1 MTTNYRFTSESVS
14 EGHPDKICDQ
24 VSDAILDAWIVKD
37 PHVKL
42 ACECLITTGR
52 LVISGEVSSHSEV
65 DVIAIAKNLLRD
77 IGYDHESI
85 GFNYQTAEYF
95 NWMHQQSPEIN
106 HSVAHGGAGDQGLMF
121 GYASDE
127 TTELMPL
134 PVVLSHRLVEALST
148 ARKKGI
154 IPWLLPD
161 AKSQVTITYEDGIP
175 KTIDKLVI
183 STQHR
188 AGITQDEI
196 RETIIREIAA
206 PLVAQYLPL
215 SEPEYIINPSGS
227 FTIGGPHG
235 DTGLTGRKIIVD
247 SYGGSCPHGGGAFSG
262 KDGTKV
268 DRSAAYAARYVAK
281 HIVASGLARRCTIQ
295 LSYAIGKIQPLSVY
309 VDMHGTGR
317 VPTVKII
324 EVISKM
330 FDLSPDGIINK
341 LGLRRPIFLATA
353 AYGHFGKAGLPWEVT
368 DQKVIEQ
375 LRAI

>member
-1 MTTNYRFTSESVS
+1 
-14 EGHPDKICDQ
+14 
-24 VSDAILDAWIVKD
+24 
-37 PHVKL
+37 
-42 ACECLITTGR
+42 
-52 LVISGEVSSHSEV
+52 
-65 DVIAIAKNLLRD
+65 
-77 IGYDHESI
+77 
-85 GFNYQTAEYF
+85 
-95 NWMHQQSPEIN
+95 
-106 HSVAHGGAGDQGLMF
+106 LMF

-134 PVVLSHRLVEALST
+134 PVLLSHRLVEALST

-262 KDGTKV
+262 KDATKV

-281 HIVASGLARRCTIQ
+281 HIVAAGIAKRCTIQ
-295 LSYAIGKIQPLSVY
+295 LSYAIGVAEPVSIY
-309 VDMHGTGR
+309 VDTHGSGL
-317 VPTVKII
+317 VDQEILE
-324 EVISKM
+324 EVIRDR
-330 FDLSPDGIINK
+330 FDLRPAGIIST
-341 LGLRRPIFLATA
+341 LQLRKPVFLQTA
-353 AYGHFGKAGLPWEVT
+353 AYGHFGKPGLPWE
-368 DQKVIEQ
+368 Q
-375 LRAI
+375 LDPSIIHALRKLNPTNN